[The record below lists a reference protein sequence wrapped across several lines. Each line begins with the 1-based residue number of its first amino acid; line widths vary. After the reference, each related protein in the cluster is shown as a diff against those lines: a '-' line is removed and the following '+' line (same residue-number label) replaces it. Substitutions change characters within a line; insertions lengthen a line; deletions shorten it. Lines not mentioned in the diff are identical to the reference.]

1 MNIPFTIEQFMDVMV
16 NYNLA
21 VWPFQVVLN
30 LLAVVAVIFSF
41 KKFSYSD
48 KINSAILAFLWIWIG
63 VAYHLS
69 FFTSIN
75 PAAYF
80 FGVLFI
86 IQGFVF
92 IYSGIF
98 KSQLSFNFTTN
109 SYSVVGAIFIL
120 YALLIYP
127 IFGYYLGH
135 IYPES
140 PTFGL
145 PCPTTIFTFGLLLF
159 TDKKFQKYI
168 LIIPFVWSLIG
179 FSAAVNLRVIEDF
192 GLFFAGVIGFI
203 LILFRDKK
211 LYLKQAN

>member
-63 VAYHLS
+63 VAYLLS

>member
-1 MNIPFTIEQFMDVMV
+1 MNIPFTIEQFMDVMA

-21 VWPFQVVLN
+21 VWPFQVILN
-30 LLAVVAVIFSF
+30 LLAVAAVIFSF

-48 KINSAILAFLWIWIG
+48 KINSIILAFLWIWIG

-80 FGVLFI
+80 FGALFI
-86 IQGFVF
+86 IQGIIF
-92 IYSGIF
+92 IYFGIF
-98 KSQLSFNFTTN
+98 KSQLSFSFTTN
-109 SYSVVGAIFIL
+109 SYSVVGVIFIL
-120 YALLIYP
+120 YALIIYP
-127 IFGYYLGH
+127 IFGYYMGH
-135 IYPES
+135 IYPQS

-145 PCPTTIFTFGLLLF
+145 PCPTTIFTFGVLLF
-159 TDKKFQKYI
+159 TDKKFPKYI
-168 LIIPFVWSLIG
+168 LVIPLIWSLIG